1 MVRDRNLHA
10 VLEDREFLIA
20 EIRYFTVSGIQRE
33 RMLHSLQN
41 KKKKKEKWPHPGEGR
56 REERGRESK
65 LRSMTEHS
73 TSFTQLRIESQGAV
87 THQSTYDQ

>member
-41 KKKKKEKWPHPGEGR
+41 KKKKERKMATSRRRQEGR
-56 REERGRESK
+56 EGKREQAA
-65 LRSMTEHS
+65 EH
-73 TSFTQLRIESQGAV
+73 
-87 THQSTYDQ
+87 D